1 MQVCAFAQL
10 RVELPLPKNLG
21 GRKGLT
27 KSIVNFECEK
37 QFLECF
43 DALIEGKYDNRSEAI
58 RDGMR
63 RVMREL
69 KEAKQ

>member
-1 MQVCAFAQL
+1 M
-10 RVELPLPKNLG
+10 
-21 GRKGLT
+21 T
-27 KSIVNFECEK
+27 KSTVNFECEK